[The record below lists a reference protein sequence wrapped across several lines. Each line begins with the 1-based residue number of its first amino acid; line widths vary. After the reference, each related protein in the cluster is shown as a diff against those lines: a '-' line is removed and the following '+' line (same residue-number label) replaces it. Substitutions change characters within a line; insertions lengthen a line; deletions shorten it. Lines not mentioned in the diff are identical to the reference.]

1 LPDQKESNK
10 EKIEALHPFIRIC
23 TPRDPDKIRP
33 EAVPHCIAFVQAV
46 FCQLPCAHAFAS
58 LRRIPSAT
66 AAEKLLQ
73 CLSSGHIMLL

>member
-23 TPRDPDKIRP
+23 TPWDPDKIRP

-46 FCQLPCAHAFAS
+46 FCQPPRAHARAS
-58 LRRIPSAT
+58 LQISLPAAGKPSAT
-66 AAEKLLQ
+66 VAEKRL
-73 CLSSGHIMLL
+73 